1 MMFEKVQ
8 SLCKSR
14 GITIAKL
21 ERDLDFA
28 NASIVSWRGGTVPR
42 ADRLKM
48 VADYFGVSM
57 EYLMADERK
66 EDA

>member
-1 MMFEKVQ
+1 MFDKVQ
-8 SLCKSR
+8 SLCKAR
-14 GITIAKL
+14 GISISKL
-21 ERDLDFA
+21 ERDLGVG
-28 NASIVSWRGGTVPR
+28 NASIANWKDGTVPR

-57 EYLMADERK
+57 EYLMTDERK